1 MPTDIPWWAALL
13 MALMTGFFK
22 PAYDLII
29 GRRED
34 NRKTDEQEHNQ
45 SIQDKDQMM
54 RFAVEHINTLR
65 GDLDKLRICLE
76 NKEKEYYQCREALA
90 ECKGKCHEQTSN

>member
-1 MPTDIPWWAALL
+1 

-22 PAYDLII
+22 PGYDLII

-34 NRKTDEQEHNQ
+34 NRKTDQQEHDQ

-65 GDLDKLRICLE
+65 ADLDKLRLCLE
-76 NKEKEYYQCREALA
+76 TKEKEYYQCRDDLA
-90 ECKGKCHEQTSN
+90 RCKGRHNEP